1 MIRDNNTAVLVDLA
15 IAGVLLLAALA
26 WANFHDG
33 GDL

>member
-33 GDL
+33 GQ